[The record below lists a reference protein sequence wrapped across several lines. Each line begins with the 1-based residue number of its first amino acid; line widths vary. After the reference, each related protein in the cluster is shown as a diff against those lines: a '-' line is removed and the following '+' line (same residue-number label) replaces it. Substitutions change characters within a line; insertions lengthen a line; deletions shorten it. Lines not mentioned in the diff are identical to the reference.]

1 MNKKLYLYK
10 VTLRIGSTTE
20 KSKVSTKIYKTEIES
35 LKMAK
40 DFIMNYVFMTY
51 MDSKV
56 LNLEKTVDNGDEVRF
71 DFYCE
76 LLKIKRVE

>member
-1 MNKKLYLYK
+1 MTKKFYRYK
-10 VTLRIGSTTE
+10 ATLRIGSTIE

-40 DFIMNYVFMTY
+40 EFIMNYVFMTY
-51 MDSKV
+51 MDSV
-56 LNLEKTVDNGDEVRF
+56 ILNLEKTVENGGEVRF
-71 DFYCE
+71 DFYCK

>member
-10 VTLRIGSTTE
+10 ATLRIGSTME

-51 MDSKV
+51 MDSTV

-71 DFYCE
+71 DFYCK
-76 LLKIKRVE
+76 LLKIKKVE

>member
-1 MNKKLYLYK
+1 MNKKFYRYK
-10 VTLRIGSTTE
+10 ATLRIGSTMK

-51 MDSKV
+51 MDSMV
-56 LNLEKTVDNGDEVRF
+56 LNLEKTVENGDEVSF

>member
-1 MNKKLYLYK
+1 MNKKFYHYK
-10 VTLRIGSTTE
+10 ATLRIGSTME

-56 LNLEKTVDNGDEVRF
+56 LNLEKTADNGDEVRF

-76 LLKIKRVE
+76 LLKIGRVE

>member
-1 MNKKLYLYK
+1 MNKKFYRYK
-10 VTLRIGSTTE
+10 ATLRIGSTME
-20 KSKVSTKIYKTEIES
+20 KSKVSTKIFKTEIDS

-40 DFIMNYVFMTY
+40 NFIMNYVFMTY
-51 MDSKV
+51 MDSVV

>member
-1 MNKKLYLYK
+1 MDKRFHRYK
-10 VTLRIGSTTE
+10 VTLRIGSTME

-40 DFIMNYVFMTY
+40 DFILNYVFMTY
-51 MDSKV
+51 MDSV
-56 LNLEKTVDNGDEVRF
+56 ILNLEKTVDNRDEVCF

-76 LLKIKRVE
+76 LLNIARVE

>member
-1 MNKKLYLYK
+1 MNKKFYRYK
-10 VTLRIGSTTE
+10 ATLRIGSTME

-56 LNLEKTVDNGDEVRF
+56 LNLEKTADNGDEVRF

>member
-1 MNKKLYLYK
+1 MDKRFHRYK
-10 VTLRIGSTTE
+10 VTLRIGSTME

-40 DFIMNYVFMTY
+40 DFILNYLFMTY
-51 MDSKV
+51 MDSV
-56 LNLEKTVDNGDEVRF
+56 ILNLEKTVDNRDEVCF

-76 LLKIKRVE
+76 LLNIARVE

>member
-1 MNKKLYLYK
+1 MNKKFYRYK
-10 VTLRIGSTTE
+10 ATLRIGSTME
-20 KSKVSTKIYKTEIES
+20 KSKVSTKIYETEIES

-51 MDSKV
+51 MDSTV
-56 LNLEKTVDNGDEVRF
+56 LNLEKTVENGDEVSF

>member
-1 MNKKLYLYK
+1 MNKKFYHYK
-10 VTLRIGSTTE
+10 ATLRIGSTME

-51 MDSKV
+51 MDSMV
-56 LNLEKTVDNGDEVRF
+56 LNLEKTVDNSDEVSF
-71 DFYCE
+71 DFYCK
-76 LLKIKRVE
+76 LLRIKRVE

>member
-1 MNKKLYLYK
+1 MNKKFYRYK
-10 VTLRIGSTTE
+10 ATLRIGSTME

-51 MDSKV
+51 MDSMV
-56 LNLEKTVDNGDEVRF
+56 LNLEKTVDNSDEVSF
-71 DFYCE
+71 DFYCK
-76 LLKIKRVE
+76 LLRIKRVE

>member
-1 MNKKLYLYK
+1 MNKKFYRYK
-10 VTLRIGSTTE
+10 ATLRIGSTME

-35 LKMAK
+35 LKLAK
-40 DFIMNYVFMTY
+40 DFIINYVFMTY
-51 MDSKV
+51 MDSMV

-76 LLKIKRVE
+76 LLKIKRVK

>member
-1 MNKKLYLYK
+1 MNKKFYRYK
-10 VTLRIGSTTE
+10 ATLRIGSTME

-51 MDSKV
+51 MDS
-56 LNLEKTVDNGDEVRF
+56 RF
-71 DFYCE
+71 
-76 LLKIKRVE
+76 

>member
-1 MNKKLYLYK
+1 MNKKFYHYK
-10 VTLRIGSTTE
+10 ATLRIGSTME

-40 DFIMNYVFMTY
+40 DFIINYVFMTY
-51 MDSKV
+51 MDSMV

-76 LLKIKRVE
+76 LLKIKRVK

>member
-1 MNKKLYLYK
+1 MNKKFYRYK
-10 VTLRIGSTTE
+10 ATLRIGSTME

-51 MDSKV
+51 MDSAV

-71 DFYCE
+71 DFYCK

>member
-1 MNKKLYLYK
+1 MNKKFYRYK
-10 VTLRIGSTTE
+10 ATLRIGSTTE

-51 MDSKV
+51 MDSTV
-56 LNLEKTVDNGDEVRF
+56 LNLEKTVENGDEVRF

>member
-1 MNKKLYLYK
+1 MNKKFYRYK
-10 VTLRIGSTTE
+10 ATLRIGSTRE

-51 MDSKV
+51 MDSTV
-56 LNLEKTVDNGDEVRF
+56 LNLEKTVENGGEVRF

>member
-1 MNKKLYLYK
+1 MNKKFYRYK
-10 VTLRIGSTTE
+10 ATLRIGSTME

-51 MDSKV
+51 MDSMV
-56 LNLEKTVDNGDEVRF
+56 LNLEKTVENGDEVSF

>member
-1 MNKKLYLYK
+1 MDKRFHRYK
-10 VTLRIGSTTE
+10 VTLRIGSTME

-51 MDSKV
+51 MDSIV
-56 LNLEKTVDNGDEVRF
+56 LNLEKTVYNGDEVRF
-71 DFYCE
+71 DFYCK
-76 LLKIKRVE
+76 LLNIARVE

>member
-10 VTLRIGSTTE
+10 ATLRIGSTME

-51 MDSKV
+51 MDSMV
-56 LNLEKTVDNGDEVRF
+56 LNLEKAVDNGEEVSF
-71 DFYCE
+71 DFYCK

>member
-1 MNKKLYLYK
+1 MNKKFYHYK
-10 VTLRIGSTTE
+10 ATLRIGSTME

-51 MDSKV
+51 MDSVV
-56 LNLEKTVDNGDEVRF
+56 LNLEKTVDNSDEVSF
-71 DFYCE
+71 DFYCK
-76 LLKIKRVE
+76 LLRIKRVE